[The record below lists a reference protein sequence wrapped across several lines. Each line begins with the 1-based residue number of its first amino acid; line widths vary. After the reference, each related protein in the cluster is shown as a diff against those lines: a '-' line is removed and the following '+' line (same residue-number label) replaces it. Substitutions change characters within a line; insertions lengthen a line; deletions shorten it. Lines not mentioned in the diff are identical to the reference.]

1 MIHEIDLMQT
11 QEYQEKL
18 AQCIHCG
25 LCLQACPTYRLWGD
39 EADAPRGRI
48 ALMKAAADGRLSQ
61 IDVQT
66 EFNQHINYCL
76 ACRSC
81 ESACPSGVQYGF
93 LVEMARQV
101 VEHNHDIGIVEHF
114 MRWLG
119 MKQLMPYYGR
129 TRWLGRL
136 VRLYEVSGMQNMV
149 RKMRIL
155 PKSLKAMEDLLPE
168 IPAVENQGQEGHSYL
183 PHPSGKVLFFRGC
196 LQDSFLPNVNQAT
209 IRVLQKN
216 GFEVLIPDRQ
226 TCCGAAQA
234 HSGDLDTARRLAR
247 QNIDAFTSDQS
258 QYPIISNA
266 GGCGLALKEY
276 AQLLGDDPD
285 YAVRAQQFS
294 IMVKDITEFIANNTF
309 AMPRREVRARVTYAD
324 SCHLRHG
331 QKIIEQPRQIL
342 RQIPGIELI
351 ELGSPDQCCG
361 SAGIYNILH
370 PEVAEDIMHA
380 KLGDI
385 VSTGAEIVVTSNTG
399 CYLQIAASLR
409 KSGSTAKVLHIIE
422 LLDKSLD

>member
-168 IPAVENQGQEGHSYL
+168 IPAVENQGQAS
-183 PHPSGKVLFFRGC
+183 
-196 LQDSFLPNVNQAT
+196 
-209 IRVLQKN
+209 
-216 GFEVLIPDRQ
+216 
-226 TCCGAAQA
+226 
-234 HSGDLDTARRLAR
+234 
-247 QNIDAFTSDQS
+247 
-258 QYPIISNA
+258 
-266 GGCGLALKEY
+266 
-276 AQLLGDDPD
+276 
-285 YAVRAQQFS
+285 
-294 IMVKDITEFIANNTF
+294 
-309 AMPRREVRARVTYAD
+309 
-324 SCHLRHG
+324 SCR
-331 QKIIEQPRQIL
+331 QPR
-342 RQIPGIELI
+342 
-351 ELGSPDQCCG
+351 C
-361 SAGIYNILH
+361 SA
-370 PEVAEDIMHA
+370 
-380 KLGDI
+380 
-385 VSTGAEIVVTSNTG
+385 SS
-399 CYLQIAASLR
+399 
-409 KSGSTAKVLHIIE
+409 
-422 LLDKSLD
+422 

>member
-1 MIHEIDLMQT
+1 M
-11 QEYQEKL
+11 
-18 AQCIHCG
+18 
-25 LCLQACPTYRLWGD
+25 
-39 EADAPRGRI
+39 
-48 ALMKAAADGRLSQ
+48 
-61 IDVQT
+61 
-66 EFNQHINYCL
+66 
-76 ACRSC
+76 
-81 ESACPSGVQYGF
+81 
-93 LVEMARQV
+93 
-101 VEHNHDIGIVEHF
+101 
-114 MRWLG
+114 
-119 MKQLMPYYGR
+119 
-129 TRWLGRL
+129 
-136 VRLYEVSGMQNMV
+136 
-149 RKMRIL
+149 
-155 PKSLKAMEDLLPE
+155 
-168 IPAVENQGQEGHSYL
+168 
-183 PHPSGKVLFFRGC
+183 
-196 LQDSFLPNVNQAT
+196 
-209 IRVLQKN
+209 
-216 GFEVLIPDRQ
+216 
-226 TCCGAAQA
+226 
-234 HSGDLDTARRLAR
+234 
-247 QNIDAFTSDQS
+247 
-258 QYPIISNA
+258 
-266 GGCGLALKEY
+266 ALKEY

-309 AMPRREVRARVTYAD
+309 AMPRRDVRARVTYAD